1 MFCAAC
7 NAKLEF
13 DILDLGKAPITNNLL
28 SKIPKKKFKESYSLK
43 VSICNKCWLTQ
54 TKHKINPKKI
64 FNKDY
69 PYFSSF
75 SSSWLSH
82 CEKLSTKIIKKFNLD
97 KNSLVAEVASNDGYL
112 LQYFKKKNIKCYGIE
127 PTKSTANAAK
137 KKGIKTFNKFFNT
150 KIAKH
155 LSKNYKADVII
166 ANNVLAHVPNL
177 RSFINSFRIL
187 LKKNGVAIFEFH
199 YLLNLI
205 KKNQFDTFYHEHY
218 FYHSLYSLNK
228 IFNILGLKIFDAEKI
243 KSHGGSLRIY
253 VCKSENIDFAETLR
267 LKKLKKKE
275 IEIGINKKYF
285 YAKLQSNAILI
296 KNRLRKFLSEC
307 KKKKDIVM
315 GYGAAAKGITL
326 INFSKIGHDTLE
338 YIIDKNP
345 AKQNKIL
352 PQSNIKIVD
361 LSYLK
366 KIRPKY
372 IIILPWNLKNE
383 VKDELNFIKNWGG
396 KFVVFVPKFQ
406 ILK

>member
-1 MFCAAC
+1 MFCASC

-28 SKIPKKKFKESYSLK
+28 SKIPKKKFKASYPLK
-43 VSICNKCWLTQ
+43 VSVCNKCWLAQ

-64 FNKDY
+64 FSKDY

-75 SSSWLSH
+75 SSSWLKH
-82 CEKLSTKIIKKFNLD
+82 CEKLSIKIIKKFNLD

-127 PTKSTANAAK
+127 PTKSTASVAK
-137 KKGIKTFNKFFNT
+137 KRGIKTFNKFFNI

-177 RSFINSFRIL
+177 KNFINSFRIL

-205 KKNQFDTFYHEHY
+205 TKNQFDTVYHEHY
-218 FYHSLYSLNK
+218 FYHSLFSLNK
-228 IFNILGLKIFDAEKI
+228 IFKIQGLKIFDAEKL

-253 VCKSENIDFAETLR
+253 ACKSENVNFIETLR

-275 IEIGINKKYF
+275 IKIGINKKYF
-285 YAKLQSNAILI
+285 YTNLQSNAILI
-296 KNRLRKFLSEC
+296 KNRLRKFLDEC
-307 KKKKDIVM
+307 QKNKDKVM

-326 INFSKIGHDTLE
+326 INFSKVNRDSLK
-338 YIIDKNP
+338 YVIDKNP

-352 PQSNIKIVD
+352 PQSNIKIVNIN
-361 LSYLK
+361 YLK
-366 KIRPKY
+366 KIKPDY
-372 IIILPWNLKNE
+372 IIILPWNLSNE
-383 VKDELNFIKNWGG
+383 VKKELNFVKRWGA
-396 KFVVFVPKFQ
+396 KFVLFVPKFQ
-406 ILK
+406 IIK

>member
-1 MFCAAC
+1 M
-7 NAKLEF
+7 
-13 DILDLGKAPITNNLL
+13 
-28 SKIPKKKFKESYSLK
+28 
-43 VSICNKCWLTQ
+43 
-54 TKHKINPKKI
+54 
-64 FNKDY
+64 
-69 PYFSSF
+69 
-75 SSSWLSH
+75 
-82 CEKLSTKIIKKFNLD
+82 
-97 KNSLVAEVASNDGYL
+97 
-112 LQYFKKKNIKCYGIE
+112 
-127 PTKSTANAAK
+127 
-137 KKGIKTFNKFFNT
+137 
-150 KIAKH
+150 
-155 LSKNYKADVII
+155 
-166 ANNVLAHVPNL
+166 
-177 RSFINSFRIL
+177 

-205 KKNQFDTFYHEHY
+205 KKNQFDTVYHEHY

-253 VCKSENIDFAETLR
+253 VCKSENIDFVETLR

>member
-28 SKIPKKKFKESYSLK
+28 SKIPKKKFKASYSLK
-43 VSICNKCWLTQ
+43 VSICHKCWLTQ

-75 SSSWLSH
+75 SSSWLNH

-127 PTKSTANAAK
+127 PTKSTAYAAK

-155 LSKNYKADVII
+155 LSKNNKADVVI

-177 RSFINSFRIL
+177 RNFINSFRIL
-187 LKKNGVAIFEFH
+187 LKKDGVAIFEFH

-205 KKNQFDTFYHEHY
+205 KKNQFDTVYHEHY
-218 FYHSLYSLNK
+218 FYHSLFSLNK
-228 IFNILGLKIFDAEKI
+228 IFKILGLKIFDAEKI

-253 VCKSENIDFAETLR
+253 VCKSENIDFVETLR

-275 IEIGINKKYF
+275 LEIGINKKYF
-285 YAKLQSNAILI
+285 YAKLQSNAISI

-307 KKKKDIVM
+307 KKKQDIVM

-326 INFSKIGHDTLE
+326 INFSKIDNNTLE

-366 KIRPKY
+366 KIKPKY